1 MSGPATVPYSIKG
14 TLEQLIAQQLPAVF
28 SAGCHLSQVAGL
40 TGESWKIE
48 TPEQS
53 WLARVQS
60 AEKTVLGVERR
71 REMGILRH
79 VAELGIAPRVTL
91 FSLPWLV
98 VEWLEGET
106 CQSSGVSETDYQQQ
120 LAALLTSLHRLAPSG
135 YRLPLRE
142 QFACYWQQ
150 IDRRRLTPAWLRLHQ
165 RFMRQPMPA
174 PLKIATLHMDV
185 HPGNL
190 VRNQRKLQ
198 LIDWEYAAGG
208 DVALELA
215 ALFRGNG
222 WPQVQQQRFLSA
234 YVTCGGYRDIVRLR
248 QQVSRWTWWVDYL
261 MLMWFEV
268 RWQQTGDTLYSD
280 WAQPLR
286 ERFFATGRTGDKTK

>member
-1 MSGPATVPYSIKG
+1 MSGPVTVPFSIKG
-14 TLEQLIAQQLPAVF
+14 ALELLITQQLPAVF
-28 SAGCHLSQVAGL
+28 SAGCHLSPVAGL

-48 TPEQS
+48 TPAQS

-60 AEKTVLGVERR
+60 AEKTALGVERR
-71 REMGILRH
+71 REKGILRH
-79 VAELGIAPRVTL
+79 VAGLNIAPRIM
-91 FSLPWLV
+91 FFAPPWLV

-106 CQSSGVSETDYQQQ
+106 GQITNIEETDYPLQ
-120 LAALLTSLHRLAPSG
+120 LAALLAGLHRLAPCG
-135 YRLPLRE
+135 YRLQLRE
-142 QFACYWQQ
+142 QFARYWQQ

-165 RFMRQPMPA
+165 RFMRQPLPA
-174 PLKIATLHMDV
+174 PLKMAVLHMDV

-190 VRNQRKLQ
+190 VRHQQKLH

-215 ALFRGNG
+215 ALFCGNG
-222 WPQVQQQRFLSA
+222 WDRARQQSFLRA
-234 YVTCGGYRDIVRLR
+234 YVACGGYRDITRLT
-248 QQVSRWTWWVDYL
+248 QQVRCWTKWVDYL

-268 RWQQTGDTLYSD
+268 RWQQTGDTMYSD

-286 ERFFATGRTGDKTK
+286 ERLFATGRSGDKTK